1 MKSPLRP
8 PPVGSETE
16 VRVVA
21 PAGAVGREALEA
33 GIALLEDRFRV
44 GWNSGVF
51 ERHGYLAG
59 DDDRR
64 AGELQTALDDPG
76 VGAVLAAR
84 GGYGTTRIIDRIEL
98 EGLGLAP
105 RWIAGSSDLTA
116 LLLRVWSELG
126 LVTAH
131 GPMVASLPRQRRD
144 LELLCELLAGESWQA
159 PHGLEGIERG
169 AAEGPLLGGN
179 LAILA
184 HLCGAIDPG
193 LFEGA
198 ILLLEEVGERPY
210 RVDRYLVQLERSGVL
225 ERVAGFV
232 IGELSGCEAERG
244 PGALE
249 VIAGRLCARGAP
261 LAAGYPAAHGERNA
275 PFPHG
280 AIVRLEV
287 GPGGVSLGEKRGGS
301 S

>member
-1 MKSPLRP
+1 MKFPLRP
-8 PPVGSETE
+8 PPVEGAAE

-21 PAGAVGREALEA
+21 PAGAVRREELEA
-33 GIALLEDRFRV
+33 GIALLEHRFRI
-44 GWNSGVF
+44 GWTSGAF

-64 AGELQTALDDPG
+64 AGELQSALDDPG

-84 GGYGTTRIIDRIEL
+84 GGYGTTRIIDRIAL
-98 EGLGLAP
+98 DGLGRAP

-144 LELLCELLAGESWQA
+144 LELLCGLLAGGSWRA
-159 PHGLEGIERG
+159 PHGLEELERG

-184 HLCGAIDPG
+184 HLCGTIDPD

-225 ERVAGFV
+225 ERVAGFL
-232 IGELSGCEAERG
+232 IGELTGCESERG

-249 VIAGRLCARGAP
+249 VMAERLCGRGAP
-261 LAAGYPAAHGERNA
+261 VAAGYPAAHGQRNV

-287 GPGGVSLGEKRGGS
+287 GAGGVSLGEKRGGS
-301 S
+301 P